1 MQVSPNEIEELL
13 TTHSSIKDVGV
24 VGVPDEMAGQLTRAY
39 VVLKEGYSLDEESI
53 HQLLS
58 KRLSKI
64 KQLTG
69 GIRVVDVIPRNGLGK
84 VSRKH
89 LEELVMKDL

>member
-1 MQVSPNEIEELL
+1 MRSELWKY
-13 TTHSSIKDVGV
+13 IKDVGV
-24 VGVPDEMAGQLTRAY
+24 IGVPDKMAGQLTRAY
-39 VVLKEGYSLDEESI
+39 VVLKEGYSLDEV
-53 HQLLS
+53 
-58 KRLSKI
+58 RLAKI

-69 GIRVVDVIPRNGLGK
+69 GIRVVEVIPRNGLGK